1 MKRFVALLAACLL
14 GQGSVSAQP
23 APPTAPIP
31 PAALEG
37 FVDGAVRQAMET
49 EHVAGVAVI
58 VVQGDRVVLQKGYG
72 LAALEPVRAVDPAAT
87 RFRIGSVSKT
97 FTWLMLL
104 KLAEAGKLDL
114 NAPIN
119 RYLPK
124 ELQVA
129 PQGFTQPIRV
139 LDLMAHAPGFDDPSF
154 GILLVR
160 NPKLLPNR
168 RTALA
173 AHQPRRVR
181 GPGQFGTYSN
191 HGTSLAGIIVE
202 QVTGL
207 GFEEAA
213 EALLF
218 TPMGMARTSFR
229 EPYPP
234 RSGLPR
240 PLPAAVEAEFAQGLA
255 WTGGAYRA
263 KPFEYLSH
271 RAPAGSAST
280 TADDMGRYLRTQLRD
295 GVLDGNAVWGPATAR
310 AIRTPILKANPGS
323 NGWAHGFM
331 QLDMPGG
338 VKGYAHGGATQ
349 DQTAYMMVI
358 PAHDLGIF
366 VATNS
371 GAGFALAERMPRLLL
386 ERFYAPPGQ
395 LRAPVP
401 ALDAEADR
409 FAGTYLSTRRPYFGL
424 EAFLMRPQVE
434 AEVSVGGGYLRTI
447 AGGQAR
453 AWVPDGAPGRFRD
466 ARGDEILQFNLGPDG
481 RAVSF
486 DTRQGT
492 SRMERQPA
500 WASTGLLYSVTA
512 AGAVAALWLLVSR
525 ARRLWRLQKAAP
537 TLRRIDLFALLT
549 GSAWLT
555 ALILFGVWIL
565 TLDGDSLLVTF
576 PTPLLLAS
584 SATALI
590 AVACTAGL
598 AAFVPAHWQNRP
610 HWSRL
615 QAGLLT
621 LSVMLLTLLSISLW
635 LRGFLTPW
643 A

>member
-1 MKRFVALLAACLL
+1 MKRLLALLGACLL
-14 GQGSVSAQP
+14 GLGAASAQP
-23 APPTAPIP
+23 AAPIP

-49 EHVAGVAVI
+49 EHVAGAAVV

-72 LAALEPVRAVDPAAT
+72 LAALEPARAVDPSAT

-119 RYLPK
+119 RYLPA
-124 ELQVA
+124 ELKVSAEGFQRPIQV
-129 PQGFTQPIRV
+129 I
-139 LDLMAHAPGFDDPSF
+139 DLMAHAPGFDDPAF
-154 GILLVR
+154 GFLLVR
-160 NPKLLPNR
+160 DPKLLPER
-168 RTALA
+168 RAGLA
-173 AHQPRRVR
+173 ANPPRRVR
-181 GPGQFGTYSN
+181 EPGQFGTYSN
-191 HGTSLAGIIVE
+191 HGTVLAGIIVE
-202 QVTGL
+202 EVTGL

-213 EALLF
+213 EQLLLA
-218 TPMGMARTSFR
+218 PMGMARTSFR

-234 RSGLPR
+234 RKGLPA
-240 PLPAAVEAEFAQGLA
+240 PLPPAVAAEFAQGLA
-255 WTGGAYRA
+255 WAGGTYRA

-280 TADDMGRYLRTQLRD
+280 TVADMGRYLRAQLRD
-295 GVLDGNAVWGPATAR
+295 GRLDGSPIWGPATAR

-386 ERFYAPPGQ
+386 ERFYAPPGPQ
-395 LRAPVP
+395 RPAVA

-409 FAGTYLSTRRPYFGL
+409 YAGTYLSTRRPYFGL

-434 AEVSVGGGYLRTI
+434 AEVSVGGGYLRTV

-453 AWVPDGAPGRFRD
+453 AWVPDGKPGRFRE
-466 ARGDEILQFNLGPDG
+466 ARGDELLQFNLGPDG
-481 RAVSF
+481 RALSF

-492 SRMERQPA
+492 SRMERQPG
-500 WASTGLLYSVTA
+500 WASTSLFYAITA
-512 AGAVAALWLLVSR
+512 LGALAALWLLVSR
-525 ARRLWRLQKAAP
+525 ARRLWRMRDAP
-537 TLRRIDLFALLT
+537 SKLRRIDLLALLT
-549 GSAWLT
+549 GAAWLV
-555 ALILFGVWIL
+555 ALILFGVWSI
-565 TLDGDSLLVTF
+565 TLDADSLLVTF

-584 SATALI
+584 SATALA
-590 AVACTAGL
+590 AVIGTAGL
-598 AAFVPAHWQNRP
+598 AVLVPAHWRNRA
-610 HWSRL
+610 HWSRR

-621 LSVMLLTLLSISLW
+621 LAVLLLALLSASLW
-635 LRGFLTPW
+635 LRGFLPPW